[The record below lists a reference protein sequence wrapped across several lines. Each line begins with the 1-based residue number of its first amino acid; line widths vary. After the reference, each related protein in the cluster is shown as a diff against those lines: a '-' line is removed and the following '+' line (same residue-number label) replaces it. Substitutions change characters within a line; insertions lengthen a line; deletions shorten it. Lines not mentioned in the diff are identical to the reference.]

1 MGDANR
7 TVLVTG
13 GAGFIGSHTCKAL
26 SRSDFLPITYDN
38 LSTGHAE
45 AVRWGPLY
53 HGDVRDVLRLTEV
66 LQETRAVAVLH
77 FAASAY
83 VGESMTDP
91 QKYYR
96 NNVGGMTALL
106 DALNVTGVNALVL
119 SSSCATYGEP
129 EVSPIDEET
138 PQRPINPYGRTK
150 LICEEMI
157 GDYGRAKSLNYA
169 ILRYFNA
176 AGADPEGDLV
186 EHHSPETH
194 LIPCIL
200 MAALGLSQEIRIFGN
215 EYPTPDGTCI
225 RDFIHVTDI
234 AQGHTLALNSLLSGK
249 KSFTVNLGTGHG
261 SSILD
266 VIRACEACVGHSI
279 PQRIVDGRIGDPPVL
294 IANVARARA
303 ILGFEP
309 NHSDLATIVRTAFT
323 ALQKVHGRGAAGLSA
338 QPRGQ
343 AP

>member
-1 MGDANR
+1 MADASR

-26 SRSDFLPITYDN
+26 SRLDFLPITYDN

-66 LQETRAVAVLH
+66 LKETQAVAVMH

-129 EVSPIDEET
+129 EGSPIDEET

-157 GDYGRAKSLNYA
+157 RDFARAKSLNYA

-176 AGADPEGDLV
+176 AGADLDGDLV

-200 MAALGLSQEIRIFGN
+200 MAALGLSQEIQIFGDQ
-215 EYPTPDGTCI
+215 YPTPDGTCI
-225 RDFIHVTDI
+225 RDFIHVADL
-234 AQGHTLALNSLLSGK
+234 AEGHILALNSLLSGH
-249 KSFTVNLGTGHG
+249 KSLTVNLGTGRG
-261 SSILD
+261 SSILE
-266 VIRACEACVGHSI
+266 VIRACEACVGNGI
-279 PQRIVDGRIGDPPVL
+279 PKRVVAGRTGDPPIL
-294 IANVARARA
+294 IANVARAQA
-303 ILGFEP
+303 ILGFKP
-309 NHSDLATIVRTAFT
+309 NHSDLSTIVRSAYT
-323 ALQKVHGRGAAGLSA
+323 ALQKVHGRDAAGLSA
-338 QPRGQ
+338 RATVGVI
-343 AP
+343 